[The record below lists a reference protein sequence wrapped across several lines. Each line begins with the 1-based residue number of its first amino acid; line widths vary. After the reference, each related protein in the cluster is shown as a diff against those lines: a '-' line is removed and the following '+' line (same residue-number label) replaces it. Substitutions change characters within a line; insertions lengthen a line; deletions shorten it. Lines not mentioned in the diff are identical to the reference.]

1 MKVSFGLKHSNP
13 TYSSTITLGIDT
25 RIKNREN
32 RRRLVFLKYLTQ
44 PSPEKM
50 APLFKEGISLN
61 LVAFFSSRKSAR
73 KAGSPSHFFCFSERI
88 SFWKMARRATWTHS
102 YPIFKMSTVGRAAGQ
117 CWDTGGPAH
126 PLRAVAR
133 SKPRIWPQP
142 YLSHCFKSHCNKN
155 LILQIHPSTLAFA
168 SVTR

>member
-1 MKVSFGLKHSNP
+1 MLKHSNP
-13 TYSSTITLGIDT
+13 TYSSTITLGIDI

-61 LVAFFSSRKSAR
+61 LVAFFSSRKSAK

-102 YPIFKMSTVGRAAGQ
+102 YLRHSK
-117 CWDTGGPAH
+117 CL
-126 PLRAVAR
+126 PLAMLQDNAETRVALLTRLEQVAR
-133 SKPRIWPQP
+133 SKPRTRPQP
-142 YLSHCFKSHCNKN
+142 YLSHCFKSHCNKT

-168 SVTR
+168 SVMR